1 MISGTGNPF
10 YMGLNRFLDAI
21 AALEISTSRDESG
34 LQFTFPEVFVV
45 LDREDNMSIFASN

>member
-1 MISGTGNPF
+1 
-10 YMGLNRFLDAI
+10 MGLNRFLDAI